1 MAISNTQKAQVILG
15 ALHQMGVDFTPAR
28 SLAVNN
34 LILRLYA
41 NGKSDGVV
49 ASRVIN
55 SPVVKKEILKLVKGV
70 HLGDANNDGRVT
82 IAEKRLL
89 YAQLANNLVTEVQ
102 KYAPTT
108 LTQDKTVIE
117 EGDGAITYTVTG
129 TPGATIN
136 WSVDAGHVADVNNA
150 AGTVTLNALGVGVFT
165 IAATADQL
173 NEGNEQ
179 FNVTLTTP
187 GGVVIG
193 GSVATIQDVVIPP
206 ASLTPNQTSITEGQ
220 GAVTFAVKGTPGE
233 TYTWSVDA
241 AHAGDVNAA
250 SGSVTLDASGNGSF
264 VVAAKPDLLA
274 ETSEQIIVTLTNSTG
289 TVVVSSNLVSIV
301 DNPLVPSDFITL
313 KEVVVPATNGTPPVK
328 AIYWGYNPHDH
339 YESPDDVDNTYGG
352 NTNNQTNEGPQD
364 GGIPV
369 GELVK
374 FLTTI
379 TGLDLL
385 ELGLIDADGQDPF
398 QNVTNLTLSN
408 PISPSG
414 DQNAN
419 TDPGSSIDQTSV
431 LRIEYADGTFL
442 NAEVALGDEYF
453 SFLNNLLF
461 DNEGNSRLFE
471 VEVVPGT
478 SGVEEHFAPIVLT
491 PTQNNGGT
499 VEVNVSTSVEDDL
512 IVAGRL
518 ELLHQAYIDAGE
530 GYNTLEVDAKGTYAQ
545 PLALRNIQ
553 EIRVNDLPNFYTSE
567 YHDADGILENTEYN
581 GPTYAFP
588 SPDGAGSDSSWFDI
602 SRATEIEKL
611 VVTDSGYGATGSD
624 GLSEDDGYS
633 GNLSIVGVR
642 NGATL
647 RLEGAFISGTT
658 TIQYG
663 QGQTGALNVELAL
676 GDVMQD
682 INILQNASVV
692 NIDSQGIENHMHKF
706 FAGGSVSRMIVTG
719 EAAFAVDEDLAASF
733 NGGRPAIIDA
743 SANTGGLDVTLNGH
757 YKVTVNGTQADD
769 EIISNGSTKEQ
780 YDSSNGWLSE
790 SFPYTNPD
798 IFDVDDVLIS
808 QGIATI
814 NAGNGNNDIQADYR
828 TIATITSGTGNDNIS
843 AMAGDDVTI
852 VAGDGKNVISTNGS
866 ANVSITTGTGNDV
879 ISARN
884 GSSVTIVAGDGNN
897 NINADYVYSSSFG
910 AFGAAVVDITTGVGN
925 DIISAVRVDSATI
938 DAGGGTNNIRVSAN
952 EINVTTGEGNDTLT
966 LSGLDTTFDNGDDEG
981 FGGAGGFNGGN
992 DDNYVYDGHFNDN
1005 YAPGAL
1011 VNLSLGAGN
1020 NTINLGRDVT
1030 DIDSNPD
1037 VDAQFGLTALEG
1049 SVITGTG
1056 IKLFVENN
1064 SDLTQADLTG
1074 AAITSVVLKQELRI
1088 TAEQFTQIGSA
1099 AFSVKFDEEGATEDL
1114 YIVVTE
1120 NATLSNLVNLA
1131 QMNTSVR
1138 LHFEIHNGATLTLSA
1153 AELHKYVAEEGIISD
1168 DGLNGK
1174 VVITDAGL
1182 LFNAFDNGDDF
1193 QVIDGG
1199 TLSSNFFDSEDVT
1212 IIRNVNGFNRP
1223 EPEDNTDT
1231 TLIDSTG
1238 LETLVI
1244 NETVL
1249 VDGGNPTTVKIIG
1262 NQDVQF
1268 NAPIDLGDGGLRG
1281 DSIDFSELDGQV
1293 LNLTVKNFD
1302 NIFSVSGNNTGTR
1315 INVEMTGNVADSNQG
1330 LISSGVETYVVTSI
1344 VDNDDDDGDGNSD
1357 TATFWLCDDTRDVE
1371 VIGLKGNAGKT
1382 LTFQEVPWGLVH
1394 PSILLEGDGYAN
1406 WNGGLKADGNPNA
1419 SDIGNIVVNYFAP
1432 GAPAIVNINNGGVEL
1447 GVTTTGGERF
1457 FDVGSITLGNAVS
1470 LSLNITE
1477 GDAVIADINS
1487 DGTLE
1492 TVTITATE
1500 DVSVTE
1506 SLPSSLTT
1514 INASGIAGVF
1524 DASFAPES
1532 DFSFIGAVNGSTL
1545 TLEGDFEATIDTSID
1560 GGAAGMTLVIADGA
1574 SINLADAALANIDT
1588 VTLGGGATLDLSI
1601 SQMIEI
1607 GAADFVLDIGATS
1620 ATLNLDGL
1628 DGEPFALADFAEGIN
1643 VSVLSIAD
1651 LPVVTLNPATD
1662 LTGIDGLEVHEG
1674 TVLNLT
1680 AEQFQQLTGDG
1691 DISGVGG
1698 TTNFT
1703 VNITDLTQASVEGG
1717 FDLTGI
1723 TADNLTVTLAE
1734 NVALDEDD
1742 SLFGATYLTG
1752 DTVATSVNIG
1762 DNLKLTLGDIADAD
1776 GLNIIGGV
1784 NSTLEF
1790 TDAVHSTFEPIDAS
1804 GFNVTYVR
1812 VLNVLVDNANI
1823 DLIFTGLPES
1833 VTKVIYNDLGFVE
1846 GVTQTV
1852 ILEEGTT
1859 VPGFTVF
1866 NIPTPETGSEIQNFI
1881 LNMQGGTE
1889 VNGDLELSAT
1899 VGDENLIRTWLKTV
1913 TINSTGTAENLVS
1926 GSTANVIAGDLTSQG
1941 LFPDSIDN
1949 NLLDVTINATQEFT
1963 IEGSHAEGG
1972 IIFES
1977 VTGANNANDD
1987 GITAN
1992 DDEEAVASLT
2002 VNGSAD
2008 VYIGGVNTDD
2018 EDVDGLD
2025 VVNNGTGVLTVKIN
2039 GDAIDQTINGDDND
2053 DALSFTGTGD
2063 IHLVIDPIV
2072 DLSDDDLSAVTQI
2085 TIEDDGTLYLTQ
2097 AQIGAIGIGNLLDD
2111 GDLTP
2116 AGAVLHIKE
2125 FGSDAFD
2132 ATQLDPGIDLQ
2143 TITIQDGDVTLNPL
2157 TNLTDVDQIIVPKG
2171 GTLTMTVAQFQQLA
2185 GTGTITGIDEDGNP
2199 TSDYSV
2205 VLTGLTQG
2213 DVFNDLNGDLDS
2225 DDADESLSLADI
2237 SSENITM
2244 TLATDVNLA
2253 EDTDL
2258 GNLDNLTI
2266 VLADGQTLGL
2276 ASDVQANGLNVD
2288 GGDNT
2293 TIIYQFVALQPFPG
2307 QIDASGYDVTVL
2319 KALAQSFQDIE
2330 GTSNVEYTIDDLPS
2344 TVELRLYDDPSDLGF
2359 LNSTFRRVVIEADI
2373 ATPSGLIFNDWD
2385 STDEVRTL
2393 DLTLEGGVTVR
2404 GDLSI
2409 PTRTDKDGAFG
2420 VQQFFDR
2427 LTINSQGASENTIEG
2442 NINTAEDLDGAD
2454 PENTSENNLLNI
2466 DITAEQDLVIDG
2478 NIEFNSID
2486 VPDDDALALL
2496 TIVDGTADVTID
2508 QLIASDEDIASLM
2521 VTNESS
2527 GLLTVTGSSPAI
2539 DGGDTLET
2547 LLLTGQGDIVLGDLN
2562 LVSDNTG
2569 VSGLVLSTIDASGL
2583 SGNLNLGEIEQ
2594 VDYADFSLIAGTG
2607 TTIAMLTDDALDST
2621 GEDFIPGNADD
2632 TAGWN
2637 IDYSN
2642 ADVGSEFHLSGGLDG
2657 VMDFVVPG
2665 SKLNIDMGPNGVLY
2679 IDGTMDLSELDLD
2692 ILQSQPIVLADGV
2705 TLTLSAAQANGLTII
2720 AGDDTGTAGFTGKVH
2735 IVGLDGSPVDFSG
2748 IQAAVAGNVS
2758 LTEDQ
2763 DDVTLNVSTNLGA
2776 FTVLLDDLGGDDSS
2790 LSGQTIRFNTVA
2802 QAAREIKVIND
2813 LGTQNDSST
2822 NVVWLFKSIVAP
2834 VDTSKYDSALGR
2846 LWLNEDLI
2854 TSQSGNIE
2862 NLFTTLPDPILRVD
2876 FADITALNAQL
2887 SSRPVDRT
2895 IEFVHFTNLGNLTE
2909 SDVGGSPDEFI
2920 RTLDMRLGGQVVLGN
2935 LAIDDVIGGAN
2946 IDQNSI
2952 HFDGLTI
2959 NSYRAVK
2966 TGDLLV
2972 AHGTSSAT
2980 DYFNDNDAATEQRV
2994 DSAGAP
3000 TGPSSDI
3007 EYIPPQNINTI
3018 GAIHANDSNAHVDLT
3033 KVSLNTW
3040 GVTTL
3045 GDGSAGKGAALET
3058 GTITFDT
3065 ALAGGAT
3072 GNLNVKGDNNVTIAS
3087 VDHSDSGFTSFNLN
3101 TGGFTATLSA
3111 PGASPAINLGTA
3123 AGVQNTE
3130 IFNITGAPGA
3140 NNGTLRI
3147 TTDMVD
3153 DNDEHMHISYKIDG
3167 VDAPTP
3173 LDVNL
3178 SGVDVT
3184 SASAVA
3190 VAVAAALDA
3199 LPGISA
3205 GSVGGVVTVTPD
3217 AGHSYQTTGVTTS
3230 GTQDKLDAAVQNGE
3244 VINFGSAA
3252 NAGVVGDDLSS
3263 INASGYYGTLNLG
3276 TVALIDGTDDVATD
3290 FNGDG
3295 DKVDAGES
3303 ANMAFSF
3310 ASGHGINTMTLGSKN
3325 GFTPHLV
3332 AGNNWSFDYSNKAP
3346 GSSLTITD
3354 EVIFDP
3360 TVDPLDPT
3368 TLHLIDAPL
3377 IIKGNVDFTKITLD
3391 FNAGTTI
3398 SVPAG
3403 NTLKLTIGQVQQLE
3417 GAGVVISGSGTT
3429 LIVGDGTDNDL
3440 LSLVALKTVGVD
3452 ISGVTLDTTL
3462 PQPKDADG
3470 QFHLIVDGA
3479 KDDNG
3484 VNVGQSVIG
3493 SPNDDVITT
3502 STHYADTIKGGAG
3515 NDTLLGQGVDG
3526 PSIGGDTYIVD
3537 QGTDTIPRLLGGLA
3551 DPTVADNLQV
3561 SAGATANA
3569 HVDSFWDWKA
3579 TDDSFNNGTAN
3590 VTREPSVV
3598 WGTIDV
3604 SLAGGSNGFNLSGS
3618 ADPVN
3623 YSDRLIGSANNDVIN
3638 GGNLH
3643 QTGGVI
3649 DRLTGNGGSDIFQFD
3664 VDLGNTALLS
3674 VVTTQA
3680 NVDKETFIVTAG
3692 DPDDNNETIRVD
3704 YLINF
3709 APFSVDVDLSGVD
3722 VTSQSAIAAAIAGA
3736 LQTNGAFISNATS
3749 NASGEVTA
3757 TASSGYNLEFT
3768 GGVATGGTITTMGID
3783 FSPANQDDLD
3793 VAQKTTLTVT
3803 GAPTPGDQ
3811 YSLLVDP
3818 NTIAPNFPSAYTAT
3832 GGDTAVNVASGLQ
3845 TGFPLN
3851 LFVDAVQEVAPND
3864 NVVTFTNLLPDEGG
3878 FNLTT
3883 DTTAGFGGSGASA
3896 TSLDYHTADII
3907 TDFLSG
3913 TDKVE
3918 FHTEASTDMQP
3929 GSGGNYLEAPEV
3941 ANYAAALANA
3951 TTAFTNNAGTLQ
3963 YYLTSVTDMDGSV
3976 GTNLIEGQEGGG
3988 VLFFDANLD
3997 GQADGVILMTGVAQG
4012 NFSAFDII
4020 AS

>member
-41 NGKSDGVV
+41 NGKSDAIV
-49 ASRVIN
+49 AARVIK
-55 SPVVKKEILKLVKGV
+55 SPVVKKELLKLVKGV
-70 HLGDANNDGRVT
+70 HLGDYNNDGRVT
-82 IAEKRLL
+82 VAEKRLL
-89 YAQLANNLVTEVQ
+89 WAQLANNLVTEIN

-108 LTQDKTVIE
+108 LAQDKTVID

-129 TPGATIN
+129 TPGATIS

-150 AGTVTLNALGVGVFT
+150 AGSVTLNALGVGVFT

-173 NEGNEQ
+173 TEGNEQ

-206 ASLTPNQTSITEGQ
+206 PPPATLTPSQTSVTEGQ

-274 ETSEQIIVTLTNSTG
+274 ETSEQIIVTLIDSTG

-301 DNPLVPSDFITL
+301 DNPLIPSDFITL
-313 KEVVVPATNGTPPVK
+313 KEVVVSATNGTPPVK

-339 YESPDDVDNTYGG
+339 YESPDNVDNTYGG

-379 TGLDLL
+379 TGLDLV

-408 PISPSG
+408 PISPSSNPSNSG
-414 DQNAN
+414 DA
-419 TDPGSSIDQTSV
+419 DGDRGGDGVVDQSTS
-431 LRIEYADGTFL
+431 LRIDFADGTFL

-453 SFLNNLLF
+453 NFLNNLLF

-567 YHDADGILENTEYN
+567 YHDADGILENTSYN

-588 SPDGAGSDSSWFDI
+588 DPDGTGSDSSWFDI

-757 YKVTVNGTQADD
+757 YKVAVNGTQADD

-828 TIATITSGTGNDNIS
+828 TIATITTGTGNDNIS
-843 AMAGDDVTI
+843 AMGGDDVTI

-884 GSSVTIVAGDGNN
+884 GSTVTIVAGDGNN
-897 NINADYVYSSSFG
+897 NINTDYVYGQSFG
-910 AFGAAVVDITTGVGN
+910 AFGAAVVNITTGVGN

-938 DAGGGTNNIRVSAN
+938 DAGSGVNNIRVSAN
-952 EINVTTGEGNDTLT
+952 EINVTTGEGNDTVT

-1074 AAITSVVLKQELRI
+1074 ATITSVVLKQELRI

-1120 NATLSNLVNLA
+1120 NATLSDLVNLA

-1182 LFNAFDNGDDF
+1182 LFNAFDNGDDY

-1238 LETLVI
+1238 LEALVI

-1382 LTFQEVPWGLVH
+1382 LTFQDVPWGLVH

-1588 VTLGGGATLDLSI
+1588 VTLGDGATLDLSI

-1812 VLNVLVDNANI
+1812 VLNVLVNNANI

-2039 GDAIDQTINGDDND
+2039 GDAIDQTINGDDSD

-2225 DDADESLSLADI
+2225 DDAEESLSLADI

-2276 ASDVQANGLNVD
+2276 ASDVQAHGLNVD

-2486 VPDDDALALL
+2486 GGAQALL
-2496 TIVDGTADVTID
+2496 TIADGTADVTID

-2562 LVSDNTG
+2562 LLSDATG
-2569 VSGLVLSTIDASGL
+2569 VSGLALSTIDASGL

-2594 VDYADFSLIAGTG
+2594 VDFADFSLIAGPG

-2621 GEDFIPGNADD
+2621 GDNTIPGDADD
-2632 TAGWN
+2632 TTGWN

-2665 SKLNIDMGPNGVLY
+2665 SKLNIDMGPRGVLY

-2705 TLTLSAAQANGLTII
+2705 TLTLSAAQADGLTIV
-2720 AGDDTGTAGFTGKVH
+2720 AGDDTGTAGFTGKVN

-2748 IQAAVAGNVS
+2748 IQTAVAGTVS
-2758 LTEDQ
+2758 LTEED
-2763 DDVTLNVSTNLGA
+2763 DDVTLDVATNLGA
-2776 FTVLLDDLGGDDSS
+2776 FTVLLDDLSGDSNS
-2790 LSGQTIRFNTVA
+2790 LGGQTIRFTTVA
-2802 QAAREIKVIND
+2802 QAARAIDVIND
-2813 LGTQNDSST
+2813 LGVIGDSSA
-2822 NVVWLFKSIVAP
+2822 NVVWLFKSIVTP

-2846 LWLNEDLI
+2846 LWLNDDLI
-2854 TSQSGNIE
+2854 TSRGGDVE
-2862 NLFTTLPDPILRVD
+2862 NLFTTLPSSILRVD
-2876 FADITALNAQL
+2876 FADLTELNAKL
-2887 SSRPVDRT
+2887 SSQAVDRI
-2895 IEFVHFTNLGNLTE
+2895 IELSSFTSLGNLSF
-2909 SDVGGSPDEFI
+2909 SDVGATPDEFI
-2920 RTLDMRLGGQVVLGN
+2920 RTLDMRLGGSVSLGN
-2935 LAIDDVIGGAN
+2935 IVIDDVIGGAN
-2946 IDQNSI
+2946 IDPNSI
-2952 HFDGLTI
+2952 HFDWLTL
-2959 NSYRAVK
+2959 NSRQAVR
-2966 TGDLLV
+2966 TGDLLASEGYV
-2972 AHGTSSAT
+2972 
-2980 DYFNDNDAATEQRV
+2980 NDNDGIDEKKSESDLNATLPGNQV
-2994 DSAGAP
+2994 DATLQGNEN
-3000 TGPSSDI
+3000 T
-3007 EYIPPQNINTI
+3007 PPGKNTI
-3018 GAIHANDSNAHVDLT
+3018 GNISVGGLNNTVDLT
-3033 KVSLNTW
+3033 LVNIHTY
-3040 GVTTL
+3040 GVTVL
-3045 GDGSAGKGAALET
+3045 GNGSAGNGAELNT
-3058 GTITFDT
+3058 GTITYDRQ
-3065 ALAGGAT
+3065 AAGT
-3072 GNLNVKGDNNVTIAS
+3072 VNLNVDGNNNVTIAS
-3087 VDHSDSGFTSFNLN
+3087 VN
-3101 TGGFTATLSA
+3101 TGDADITGLIVDTTGFTATLSA
-3111 PGASPAINLGTA
+3111 PGASPGFQLDNTQSLVFKNDGGAPEGNDGVITLGSATH
-3123 AGVQNTE
+3123 AGVAGNE
-3130 IFNITGAPGA
+3130 LSF
-3140 NNGTLRI
+3140 
-3147 TTDMVD
+3147 
-3153 DNDEHMHISYKIDG
+3153 ID
-3167 VDAPTP
+3167 
-3173 LDVNL
+3173 
-3178 SGVDVT
+3178 
-3184 SASAVA
+3184 ASNY
-3190 VAVAAALDA
+3190 D
-3199 LPGISA
+3199 
-3205 GSVGGVVTVTPD
+3205 
-3217 AGHSYQTTGVTTS
+3217 
-3230 GTQDKLDAAVQNGE
+3230 
-3244 VINFGSAA
+3244 
-3252 NAGVVGDDLSS
+3252 
-3263 INASGYYGTLNLG
+3263 GTLNLG
-3276 TVALIDGTDDVATD
+3276 VLSQLDSTDDDLNADGDFLDANENRAFAFESGQGVTTATLAALEGRTPTLNAGSEWQFDYTGSAAGSYLKITSSAVLQQYSTLRLINVPLKIEGAVNLSILIDNPAT
-3290 FNGDG
+3290 
-3295 DKVDAGES
+3295 VGEVEGL
-3303 ANMAFSF
+3303 F
-3310 ASGHGINTMTLGSKN
+3310 MTGGSIEVL
-3325 GFTPHLV
+3325 T
-3332 AGNNWSFDYSNKAP
+3332 
-3346 GSSLTITD
+3346 GSSLTL
-3354 EVIFDP
+3354 
-3360 TVDPLDPT
+3360 TVDQVLA
-3368 TLHLIDAPL
+3368 LEAA
-3377 IIKGNVDFTKITLD
+3377 GVKIVG
-3391 FNAGTTI
+3391 AGTLKVIGTHI
-3398 SVPAG
+3398 GDYTLGG
-3403 NTLKLTIGQVQQLE
+3403 NIQT
-3417 GAGVVISGSGTT
+3417 A
-3429 LIVGDGTDNDL
+3429 
-3440 LSLVALKTVGVD
+3440 GVD
-3452 ISGVTLDTTL
+3452 ISGVTLTAPDTDIDLTL
-3462 PQPKDADG
+3462 NGADEDNKVATPVTG
-3470 QFHLIVDGA
+3470 QTVLGSAVVDT
-3479 KDDNG
+3479 
-3484 VNVGQSVIG
+3484 
-3493 SPNDDVITT
+3493 ITT
-3502 STHYADTIKGGAG
+3502 GNTTNDTITGGAG
-3515 NDTLLGQGVDG
+3515 NDFLDGRGGNDTFNVDA
-3526 PSIGGDTYIVD
+3526 
-3537 QGTDTIPRLLGGLA
+3537 GTDTVAGLA
-3551 DPTVADNLQV
+3551 TGDILVV

-3569 HVDSFWDWKA
+3569 GVASAFVA
-3579 TDDSFNNGTAN
+3579 TAATTNNGTAN
-3590 VTREPSVV
+3590 LSNSGAGNV
-3598 WGTIDV
+3598 TIDMTAATGPNGYKLV
-3604 SLAGGSNGFNLSGS
+3604 GSTSSVTG
-3618 ADPVN
+3618 ADV
-3623 YSDRLIGSANNDVIN
+3623 LIGSNASDTIN
-3638 GGNLH
+3638 GGNSK
-3643 QTGGVI
+3643 QDTAAAA
-3649 DRLTGNGGSDIFQFD
+3649 DTLTGKGGADTFEFLISSTSPATLTANNSVAPDPKAHIEA
-3664 VDLGNTALLS
+3664 VDNEI
-3674 VVTTQA
+3674 VR
-3680 NVDKETFIVTAG
+3680 VTAA
-3692 DPDDNNETIRVD
+3692 DAADDDTEVLTINYTLNNVVNALVISDATLGFD
-3704 YLINF
+3704 LNF
-3709 APFSVDVDLSGVD
+3709 ADANAVAG
-3722 VTSQSAIAAAIAGA
+3722 AIAARLDAIPGITASVDGVTPSHVNATADNGGKLDFNLPFGFSGTTTLAVDAINGADTFEHQFVDIVGTASPGETYNLTVTLADGTEIVADEFVAAGGETAAQIAGA
-3736 LQTNGAFISNATS
+3736 M
-3749 NASGEVTA
+3749 VTA
-3757 TASSGYNLEFT
+3757 FN
-3768 GGVATGGTITTMGID
+3768 
-3783 FSPANQDDLD
+3783 
-3793 VAQKTTLTVT
+3793 
-3803 GAPTPGDQ
+3803 
-3811 YSLLVDP
+3811 
-3818 NTIAPNFPSAYTAT
+3818 
-3832 GGDTAVNVASGLQ
+3832 NVAPALSVNAVDMGGGSFQ
-3845 TGFPLN
+3845 LN
-3851 LFVDAVQEVAPND
+3851 
-3864 NVVTFTNLLPDEGG
+3864 DENANNGG
-3878 FNLTT
+3878 FSIKVLAST
-3883 DTTAGFGGSGASA
+3883 GSFGGSGASDNVQSGGF
-3896 TSLDYHTADII
+3896 SLATADTI

-3913 TDKVE
+3913 TDKIDLNLQV
-3918 FHTEASTDMQP
+3918 
-3929 GSGGNYLEAPEV
+3929 GSG
-3941 ANYAAALANA
+3941 ANYKEGAAVADYVAAKAAAEGALD
-3951 TTAFTNNAGTLQ
+3951 GTVQ
-3963 YYLTSVTDMDGSV
+3963 YFLTSSTADNTG
-3976 GTNLIEGQEGGG
+3976 L
-3988 VLFFDANLD
+3988 LFFDVNLD
-3997 GQADGVILMTGVAQG
+3997 GNADGVIKLTGITEA
-4012 NFSAFDII
+4012 NFAAGDII
-4020 AS
+4020 A